1 MKRMDKNKRVAPGT
15 SSRLPLRLRLAL
27 GCAGALASTPALAL
41 DHSEY
46 LALRAI
52 YDGTNGADWLDHS
65 GWDRNVESEVCDDGA
80 GNAWAGVVCDAGTGH
95 VVEILLAGNNLTGAL
110 PDLRG
115 LAEVHYFD
123 FDFNAIGGSL
133 ATTHLE
139 ALTALDTFHA
149 VHNHLGGSIP
159 SLRALSLLQEFIVS
173 ENELTGPLPDIDGL
187 EQLGNF
193 DVGYNFLS
201 GPIPSAT
208 VNGAPGFDGLPN
220 LREFTVEHNEL
231 SGGIPYLG
239 NLHSL
244 TAFRVGDNHL
254 SGALPAVPHGV
265 GGETILNDGDSTL
278 CPNPLINR
286 PDSAWDD
293 ATGESLLGRTWYFD
307 DAFPGGACGELV
319 FGNGFDPRNLPDGA
333 RMSNR
338 GHARSHG
345 GRSR

>member
-1 MKRMDKNKRVAPGT
+1 M
-15 SSRLPLRLRLAL
+15 
-27 GCAGALASTPALAL
+27 
-41 DHSEY
+41 
-46 LALRAI
+46 
-52 YDGTNGADWLDHS
+52 
-65 GWDRNVESEVCDDGA
+65 
-80 GNAWAGVVCDAGTGH
+80 
-95 VVEILLAGNNLTGAL
+95 
-110 PDLRG
+110 
-115 LAEVHYFD
+115 HYFD

-133 ATTHLE
+133 AATHLE

-201 GPIPSAT
+201 GPIPARQST
-208 VNGAPGFDGLPN
+208 VRPDSMDCRIFASSRSN
-220 LREFTVEHNEL
+220 TTQL

-278 CPNPLINR
+278 CPKP
-286 PDSAWDD
+286 A
-293 ATGESLLGRTWYFD
+293 
-307 DAFPGGACGELV
+307 
-319 FGNGFDPRNLPDGA
+319 
-333 RMSNR
+333 
-338 GHARSHG
+338 
-345 GRSR
+345 

>member
-1 MKRMDKNKRVAPGT
+1 MDTMKPVAHER
-15 SSRLPLRLRLAL
+15 SSRLAPHVHLMLA
-27 GCAGALASTPALAL
+27 CACALAPAPALAL
-41 DHSEY
+41 DHTEY
-46 LALRAI
+46 LALRAL
-52 YDGTNGADWLDHS
+52 YDSTNGASWFDRA

-80 GNAWAGVVCDAGTGH
+80 GNAWAGVVCDPGTGH
-95 VVEILLAGNNLTGAL
+95 VVEILLAGNNLTGTL

-133 ATTHLE
+133 APTHLE

-159 SLRALSLLQEFIVS
+159 PLRTLSSLQEFIVS

-187 EQLGNF
+187 SQLGNF
-193 DVGYNFLS
+193 DVSYNFLS

-220 LREFTVEHNEL
+220 LREFTVDHNEL
-231 SGGIPYLG
+231 SGSIPYLG
-239 NLHSL
+239 NLHAL
-244 TAFRVGDNHL
+244 TAFRIGENHL
-254 SGALPAVPHGV
+254 SGALPAVPLGI

-278 CPNPLINR
+278 CPNALIDR
-286 PDSAWDD
+286 PDPAWDD
-293 ATGESLLGRTWYFD
+293 ATGESLLGHTWYFD

-319 FGNGFDPRNLPDGA
+319 FANGFDPRTLPDGTRA
-333 RMSNR
+333 SKRTPDHGR
-338 GHARSHG
+338 GERT
-345 GRSR
+345 R